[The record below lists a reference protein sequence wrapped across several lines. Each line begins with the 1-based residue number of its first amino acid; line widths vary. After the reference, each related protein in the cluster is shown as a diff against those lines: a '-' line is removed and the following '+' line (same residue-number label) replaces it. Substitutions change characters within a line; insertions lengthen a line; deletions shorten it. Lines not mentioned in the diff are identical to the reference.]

1 MIGIL
6 SLLLI
11 LPCVFVNGYLITNDV
26 EYISKLPPP
35 CSSEI
40 YCHGRLLETIQLA
53 HIYADS
59 KTFVD
64 MKLKQ
69 SPAKTLE
76 IFDEFLSKNPDPSTE
91 DLKKWV
97 ESNFEEPGSEFEN
110 WKPDDFTKNP
120 AVLDKI
126 SDKSFRSFAYD
137 LNGIWNDLGRK
148 IKKEVHENEELYS
161 IIYVENPMIVPGGRF
176 REFYYWDSY
185 WVLRGL
191 LLSEMTHTAKGMLEN
206 FFSIVLRFGF
216 IPNGGRIYY
225 SMRSQPPLLTPMV
238 KTYVD
243 HTKDFE
249 FAVKAVDVLALE
261 FDYWMSNHTVMVK
274 GHKMAVYGDK
284 SSGPRPESYRED
296 IETANGFT
304 TDEHKEEHYSELKAA
319 AESGMDFS
327 SRWFVDAEGGN
338 NGTLANLKTRSI
350 VPVELN
356 AILHWNA
363 KIIAEFYG
371 YAGNITKQTEYLEIA
386 KQFLDAVNEVLWD
399 EETGAWLD
407 YDLIN
412 QKNRPFFVPTNL
424 APLWMRCYD
433 VTKREH
439 IASKV
444 MKYIN
449 NTRLDDYPGG
459 VPTTLV
465 KSGEQWDWPNV
476 WAPLQHMLIV
486 GLDNLG
492 TKESKEKAQDWAQ
505 RWVLSNYLAYKESG
519 HMFEKYMATELGG
532 HGGGGEYEVQTGFG
546 WTNGVILDLLDHYG
560 NVLSSSVRVS
570 TMGFLVTS
578 LMAIIPKLFSTIRG

>member
-1 MIGIL
+1 
-6 SLLLI
+6 
-11 LPCVFVNGYLITNDV
+11 
-26 EYISKLPPP
+26 
-35 CSSEI
+35 
-40 YCHGRLLETIQLA
+40 
-53 HIYADS
+53 
-59 KTFVD
+59 

-560 NVLSSSVRVS
+560 NVLSSSGS
-570 TMGFLVTS
+570 NLNY
-578 LMAIIPKLFSTIRG
+578 LKH

>member
-76 IFDEFLSKNPDPSTE
+76 IFDEFVSKNPDPSTE

-97 ESNFEEPGSEFEN
+97 ESNFEEPGSEFET

-304 TDEHKEEHYSELKAA
+304 TDEDKEEHYSELKAA

-560 NVLSSSVRVS
+560 NVLSSSGS
-570 TMGFLVTS
+570 NLNY
-578 LMAIIPKLFSTIRG
+578 LKH

>member
-1 MIGIL
+1 MTADEECRASSTKIFYNPKTVG
-6 SLLLI
+6 S
-11 LPCVFVNGYLITNDV
+11 NG
-26 EYISKLPPP
+26 
-35 CSSEI
+35 EI

-560 NVLSSSVRVS
+560 NVLSSSGS
-570 TMGFLVTS
+570 NLNY
-578 LMAIIPKLFSTIRG
+578 LKH

>member
-1 MIGIL
+1 MLGI
-6 SLLLI
+6 
-11 LPCVFVNGYLITNDV
+11 FVRHTNCLKTRAIFVTFKFIRASSTKIFYNPKTVGSNG
-26 EYISKLPPP
+26 
-35 CSSEI
+35 EI

-560 NVLSSSVRVS
+560 NVLSSSGS
-570 TMGFLVTS
+570 NLNY
-578 LMAIIPKLFSTIRG
+578 LKH

>member
-1 MIGIL
+1 MTADEECRASSTKLFYNPKTVG
-6 SLLLI
+6 S
-11 LPCVFVNGYLITNDV
+11 NG
-26 EYISKLPPP
+26 
-35 CSSEI
+35 EI
-40 YCHGRLLETIQLA
+40 YCHGRLLEKIQLA
-53 HIYADS
+53 HLYADS

-69 SPAKTLE
+69 SPAKTLD
-76 IFDEFLSKNPDPSTE
+76 IFDEFIAKNPNPSSD
-91 DLKKWV
+91 DLKTWV
-97 ESNFEEPGSEFEN
+97 ATNFEEPGSEFEN
-110 WKPDDFTKNP
+110 WKPDDFVQNP

-126 SDKSFRSFAYD
+126 NDKSLRSFAYD

-148 IKKEVHENEELYS
+148 IKKEVHDNEELYS

-261 FDYWMSNHTVMVK
+261 FDYWMSNHTVTVN
-274 GHKMAVYGDK
+274 GHKMALYGDR

-304 TDEHKEEHYSELKAA
+304 TDADKEEHYSELKAA

-327 SRWFVDAEGGN
+327 SRWFIDADGGN

-371 YAGNITKQTEYLEIA
+371 YAGNLTKQSEYLKLA
-386 KQFLDAVNEVLWD
+386 KDFQDAVNDVLWD
-399 EETGAWLD
+399 EEAGAWLD

-412 QKNRPFFVPTNL
+412 LKRRPYFVPTNL
-424 APLWMRCYD
+424 SPLWMRCYD
-433 VTKREH
+433 VTKRVH

-444 MKYIN
+444 MSYIN

-465 KSGEQWDWPNV
+465 HSGEQWDWPNV
-476 WAPLQHMLIV
+476 WAPMQHMLIV

-560 NVLSSSVRVS
+560 HVLSSSVRPSAV
-570 TMGFLVTS
+570 GFLITS
-578 LMAIIPKLFSTIRG
+578 AMAVATKLFTSIRG

>member
-560 NVLSSSVRVS
+560 NVLSSSGS
-570 TMGFLVTS
+570 NLNY
-578 LMAIIPKLFSTIRG
+578 LKH